1 MQVQMAL
8 FHYVLWLSNV
18 PFYTHTYTHTYVS
31 HIFFIHSSVD
41 GHLCCFHV
49 LTIVNSTAEHGDACI
64 FSNCS
69 FVQIYAQGQSCQITW
84 KLFFQFFEEPL
95 CSSKWLSQFIFP
107 PTVQED
113 SLFFTPSP
121 AFVIC
126 RAFKDGHSDWL
137 RCYLMVVL
145 LCISLII
152 NYVEHLFLYLLPIC
166 ISSLEN
172 VSLGLPLILLGCL
185 VFCY

>member
-1 MQVQMAL
+1 MQLQMAL
-8 FHYVLWLSNV
+8 FHYILWLSNV
-18 PFYTHTYTHTYVS
+18 PFYIHTYTHTYVS

-41 GHLCCFHV
+41 GHLRCFHV
-49 LTIVNSTAEHGDACI
+49 LTIVNSAAEHRGVCI

-69 FVQIYAQGQSCQITW
+69 FVQIYAQGWSCQIIW
-84 KLFFQFFEEPL
+84 KLYFQLFEKPPY

-126 RAFKDGHSDWL
+126 RAFNDGHSDWL

-145 LCISLII
+145 L
-152 NYVEHLFLYLLPIC
+152 LFL
-166 ISSLEN
+166 
-172 VSLGLPLILLGCL
+172 
-185 VFCY
+185 